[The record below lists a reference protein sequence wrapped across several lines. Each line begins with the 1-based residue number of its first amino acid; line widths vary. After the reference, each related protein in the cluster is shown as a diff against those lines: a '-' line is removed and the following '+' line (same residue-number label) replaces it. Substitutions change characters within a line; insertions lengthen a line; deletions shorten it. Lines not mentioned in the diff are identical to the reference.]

1 MNKLLNYSRVFYHWR
16 IGKTTELPYLP
27 EDISIELTNTCNF
40 RCAFCPQSDPEHFNI
55 VTRSTL
61 APDQARILVEKLR
74 RGGVQ
79 TNVLHWTLDGEPFV
93 NKEIGEICEIAMEH
107 GFNEFIFSTNG
118 FFCTE
123 ERLQALPSNASYQL
137 CVDFCADEALFEKH
151 RGTRNSWRKVKA
163 NLEALL
169 ANDTLRH
176 IRLKVTDITSFDP
189 DSAGPQADIVAALRD
204 LFPASPRLSVAS
216 RIFHN
221 ATGHVPGL
229 KEKKQERTRKYNLC
243 PYPWTSMV
251 IASNGDVVAC
261 CRDLQHK
268 TVLGNLF
275 EDELDAIWNSAA
287 YQKLRSGL
295 IAKDLSN
302 ISACQG
308 CDLPYDQGKFR
319 FSHLVK
325 TAVNRL
331 GVLR

>member
-1 MNKLLNYSRVFYHWR
+1 MNKLFNYGRVFYHWR
-16 IGKTTELPYLP
+16 IRPKKQLPYQP

-61 APDQARILVEKLR
+61 APEQARTLLRKLR
-74 RGGVQ
+74 QGGVQ

-93 NKEIGEICEIAMEH
+93 NKDIPEICQAAIEH
-107 GFNEFIFSTNG
+107 DFTHFIFSTNG
-118 FFCTE
+118 FFCTPD
-123 ERLQALPSNASYQL
+123 RLAELPRNADYKL
-137 CVDFCADEALFEKH
+137 CVDFCADEELFEKH

-169 ANDTLRH
+169 ADADLTH
-176 IRLKVTDITSFDP
+176 IRLKVTDITSFDQ
-189 DSAGPQADIVAALRD
+189 DAADDGTDTVAALRV

-229 KEKKQERTRKYNLC
+229 KERKQEGTRKYNLC

-275 EDELDAIWNSAA
+275 EQDLRDIWNSAD
-287 YQKLRSGL
+287 YQALRQAL
-295 IAKDLSN
+295 IDEAPERMT
-302 ISACQG
+302 ACQG
-308 CDLPYDQGKFR
+308 CDLPYDSGKFR
-319 FSHLVK
+319 PSHLVR
-325 TAVNRL
+325 TAINRL
-331 GVLR
+331 GILR

>member
-1 MNKLLNYSRVFYHWR
+1 MNKLFNYGRIFYHWR
-16 IGKTTELPYLP
+16 IDQTSKLPHEP
-27 EDISIELTNTCNF
+27 EDISVELTNTCNF

-61 APDQARILVEKLR
+61 APNQARILVEKLR

-79 TNVLHWTLDGEPFV
+79 TNVLLWTLDGEPFV
-93 NKEIGEICEIAMEH
+93 NKEIGEICVIAMEH
-107 GFNEFIFSTNG
+107 GFDEFIFSTNG

-123 ERLQALPSNASYQL
+123 DRLNELPQDANYQL
-137 CVDFCADEALFEKH
+137 CVDFCANEALFEKH
-151 RGTRNSWRKVKA
+151 RGTRNSWGKVKA

-169 ANDTLRH
+169 VNERLSH

-189 DSAGPQADIVAALRD
+189 DAVPTNTDSVSALRN
-204 LFPASPRLSVAS
+204 LFAASPRLNVAS
-216 RIFHN
+216 RVFHN

-229 KEKKQERTRKYNLC
+229 KEKKREKANKYNLC

-275 EDELDAIWNSAA
+275 EQELVDIWNSEE
-287 YQKLRSGL
+287 YQNLRTAL
-295 IAKDLSN
+295 VEKDPDRM
-302 ISACQG
+302 SACQG
-308 CDLPYDQGKFR
+308 RDLPYDADKFR
-319 FSHLVK
+319 VAHLAK

-331 GVLR
+331 GILR